1 MRTFKRERYYAL
13 RIIHEVIQGREKRHS
28 AIVSLVLKI
37 GGALELT
44 FFLGL
49 GTIKGKLSRRQKLK
63 IKETIQK
70 STGLSH
76 NLVPSLK
83 LEVSLHVIQ
92 SLKLKLTIT

>member
-70 STGLSH
+70 SSAFFETRSIIAYYTI
-76 NLVPSLK
+76 
-83 LEVSLHVIQ
+83 LEAQADYHLDP
-92 SLKLKLTIT
+92 